1 MRCPECGS
9 KDVQEIDRSFE
20 YSEDC
25 EAFVRDSRMICWNC
39 KHDWHEEEIEEEI
52 EEEFE
57 EE

>member
-25 EAFVRDSRMICWNC
+25 EAFVRDTRMICWNC
-39 KHDWHEEEIEEEI
+39 KHDWHEEEIEEE
-52 EEEFE
+52 
-57 EE
+57 